1 MIQNLINGRHVSLM
15 NMTLKKIK
23 NKNHSEL
30 IVDPVEKIY
39 NYSNRNVDTA
49 QVCHVFFLLT
59 TLFKR
64 VELSTE
70 SAKVLGNNG

>member
-1 MIQNLINGRHVSLM
+1 MIQNLINRRHVSLM

-23 NKNHSEL
+23 NKNDSEL

-49 QVCHVFFLLT
+49 QVCHVFFC
-59 TLFKR
+59 
-64 VELSTE
+64 
-70 SAKVLGNNG
+70 